1 MMKKFKPV
9 IAILA
14 STAWIS
20 LSEFFRNQ
28 VLLQSYWIEH
38 YKSLGLAFPSKPF
51 NGAMWGLWSLFFAFA
66 IFTIS
71 KKFDFLST
79 FLLSWFI
86 GFVLMWIVIGNLGVL
101 PFAILPYAIPLSVLE
116 AFVAVWITRRI
127 ALKA

>member
-38 YKSLGLAFPSKPF
+38 YKSLGLAFPSEPF

-71 KKFDFLST
+71 KKFDFWWT
-79 FLLSWFI
+79 FLLSWFMAFI
-86 GFVLMWIVIGNLGVL
+86 LMWVVIGNLGVL